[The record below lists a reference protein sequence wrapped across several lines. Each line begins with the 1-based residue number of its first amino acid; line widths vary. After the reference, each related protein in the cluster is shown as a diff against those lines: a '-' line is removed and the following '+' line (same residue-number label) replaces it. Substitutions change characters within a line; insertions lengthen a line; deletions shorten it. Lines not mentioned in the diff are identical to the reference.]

1 MFLSYSLVILYHDL
15 GANVKGL
22 FNLFLLGLIRD
33 PEVKDF
39 IFPNFSVKVFLTH
52 IFKDFLY
59 IVVQFFLCPLGE
71 NTSNK
76 FFFSHNHFSFR
87 LKQERVNPHP
97 LLILYHAL
105 GAKVKGLFNF
115 FSFYFILFVL
125 DRYLIKHKM

>member
-1 MFLSYSLVILYHDL
+1 MSRVYSIFFH
-15 GANVKGL
+15 
-22 FNLFLLGLIRD
+22 FFLLGLIRD

-52 IFKDFLY
+52 TFKNLLY

-105 GAKVKGLFNF
+105 GANVKGLFNF
-115 FSFYFILFVL
+115 FHFISFYLC
-125 DRYLIKHKM
+125 LIKYRSSTKCKSNRSTYN

>member
-1 MFLSYSLVILYHDL
+1 MSRVYS
-15 GANVKGL
+15 N
-22 FNLFLLGLIRD
+22 FFSLGLIRN
-33 PEVKDF
+33 PEVEHF
-39 IFPNFSVKVFLTH
+39 IFLNLGTVNVFLTH

-105 GAKVKGLFNF
+105 GAKVKGLFNLF
-115 FSFYFILFVL
+115 HFISFYLC
-125 DRYLIKHKM
+125 LIKYRSSTKCKSNRSTYN